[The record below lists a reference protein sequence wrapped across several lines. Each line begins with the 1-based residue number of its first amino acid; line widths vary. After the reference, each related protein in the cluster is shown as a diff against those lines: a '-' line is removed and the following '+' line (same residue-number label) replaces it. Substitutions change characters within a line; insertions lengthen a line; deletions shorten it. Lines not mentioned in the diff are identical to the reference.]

1 MLDRLQLLI
10 GEEGIQKLRSS
21 HVLVIGC
28 GGVGGYVLE
37 VLARCGIGEM
47 TVFDYDQ
54 IEVSNLNRQI
64 LAHTENIGKSKVFE
78 AEKRVKQIFPAIR
91 FHAQCVKLTPEM
103 VAKMDFQI
111 YDYLIDACDDVSV
124 KAKLIQVAH
133 EQGVPILSCMGT
145 GNRMHPELFCI
156 TPLKKT
162 EMDPLAR
169 KLRFYLRKVDE
180 RLLNTPVLW
189 SKEAVVLHGKVGSMC
204 AVVMSAGAHVAGFVI
219 QELLKKNDLV

>member
-64 LAHTENIGKSKVFE
+64 LAHTEAYSRNGCK
-78 AEKRVKQIFPAIR
+78 
-91 FHAQCVKLTPEM
+91 
-103 VAKMDFQI
+103 
-111 YDYLIDACDDVSV
+111 
-124 KAKLIQVAH
+124 
-133 EQGVPILSCMGT
+133 
-145 GNRMHPELFCI
+145 N
-156 TPLKKT
+156 
-162 EMDPLAR
+162 
-169 KLRFYLRKVDE
+169 
-180 RLLNTPVLW
+180 
-189 SKEAVVLHGKVGSMC
+189 
-204 AVVMSAGAHVAGFVI
+204 GFSN
-219 QELLKKNDLV
+219 L